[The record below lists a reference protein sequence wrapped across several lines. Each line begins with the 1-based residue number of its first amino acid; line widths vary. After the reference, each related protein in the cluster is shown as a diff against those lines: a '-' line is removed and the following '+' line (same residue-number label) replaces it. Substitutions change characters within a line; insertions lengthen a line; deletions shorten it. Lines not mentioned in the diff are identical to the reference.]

1 MNEVKGKRAARHAD
15 APPSLSRLSD
25 TWDMGFVGGICR
37 PRVLFGTAAGG
48 GGVLASLVCLLK
60 DDQKAEMGVCAA
72 VSWLYWPA
80 RAHGI
85 SPLSG

>member
-1 MNEVKGKRAARHAD
+1 MSSPFLVRDR
-15 APPSLSRLSD
+15 SRRGD
-25 TWDMGFVGGICR
+25 
-37 PRVLFGTAAGG
+37 
-48 GGVLASLVCLLK
+48 LASLVCLLG

-80 RAHGI
+80 RAHGV